1 MPYTYKKVGDKQCVY
16 KKDSGAKVG
25 CTNGSIK
32 KYLAALYA
40 NADESVTEAN
50 NLKGGKADKLSLKQI
65 SDKFGVSIETIKS
78 QIQKGVD
85 VEMEH
90 TDNKEK
96 AREIATDHVSE
107 FPDYYDRLIKME
119 KKAEKQTKKLE
130 VKENAKPLIKRIL
143 RENIYKLL

>member
-96 AREIATDHVSE
+96 AREIATDHVS
-107 FPDYYDRLIKME
+107 
-119 KKAEKQTKKLE
+119 
-130 VKENAKPLIKRIL
+130 
-143 RENIYKLL
+143 